1 MNWILRNILA
11 FLAGGVAFHFTNL
24 GLLTLMTK
32 LIPPPEGYEMMNPDF
47 NLLTPADF
55 LVPFVAHSGGTFIG
69 AFIVSKLA
77 ATWHRGWALIIG
89 LLSFLGGLMVTFMF
103 AVPVWYIVV
112 DLVLAYFPFALL
124 GYKLGHKNAGK
135 S

>member
-1 MNWILRNILA
+1 MNWILRNIIA
-11 FLAGGVAFHFTNL
+11 FLAGVVTFHFTNL

-32 LIPPPEGYEMMNPDF
+32 LIPPPEGYEMMSPNF
-47 NLLTPADF
+47 SLLTPANF
-55 LVPFVAHSGGTFIG
+55 LAPFIAHSGGTFIG

-77 ATWHRGWALIIG
+77 ATWHKGWALVIG
-89 LLSFLGGLMVTFMF
+89 SLSFLGGLMVIFMF

-124 GYKLGHKNAGK
+124 GYKLGQRNDGK

>member
-11 FLAGGVAFHFTNL
+11 FLAGTVTFHFTNL

-32 LIPPPEGYEMMNPDF
+32 LIPAPEGYEMMNPDF
-47 NLLTPADF
+47 SLLTPVDF
-55 LVPFVAHSGGTFIG
+55 LVPFIAHSGGTFIG

-77 ATWHRGWALIIG
+77 ATWHKGWALIIG

-103 AVPVWYIVV
+103 SVPVWYIVV

-124 GYKLGHKNAGK
+124 GYKLGHKNSEK